1 MRNNTSI
8 LLAAIL
14 CFGCTN
20 KTSKINISVSFA
32 DSNHSVKISGFDRA
46 IIGDIG
52 RDTTIGVWQS
62 LLPVYK
68 MPADTDLKDYQDAQP
83 GSYKVRD
90 SVVVFTPDT
99 PFKKSQAYFL
109 RYYQYDKVTDAWD
122 YIKYKKR
129 PGALS
134 YTDLIF
140 KY

>member
-1 MRNNTSI
+1 MRKNTRI
-8 LLAAIL
+8 LLAAML
-14 CFGCTN
+14 CFGCTH
-20 KTSKINISVSFA
+20 KSGKINIVTSLV
-32 DSNHSVKISGFDRA
+32 DSNRSLKISGFDRA

-52 RDTTIGVWQS
+52 RDTTIGIWQS
-62 LLPVYK
+62 LLSVYK